1 MTTTG
6 PDLTALETDVLER
19 LDAEAGQVEADIEAA
34 AAADVEEPPDEP
46 VARLAIAIAFPVI
59 AAAVMTGGVF
69 QGVSPRI
76 YAAVAGLL
84 GIGLA
89 VIASR
94 QRRLTTLLV
103 LVIGGV
109 FAIGA
114 LMMLPNVGNVARIV
128 ALASEANAQ
137 GDLYRPP
144 VQFLPGWHA
153 ILGWLM
159 GVIGFSAAWVAFSF
173 RKPALALMVP
183 VPFAALGGISVPK
196 AQQVPSGIAVL
207 VLFVFGLGLL
217 SSNSG
222 LEGDEKPP
230 LSYEIRRALR
240 SLPLVAAITV
250 ALVLMSQLDF
260 LFPKPAVNPAEEPQ
274 KPKTAPLSPETVQRP
289 LFRATSKIS
298 GPWRMGSL
306 DVYSEKDGFW
316 RLAPIA
322 DANVENVAKS
332 GNIVDPKAAPAKS
345 RIAAK
350 FEIQGLVGAV
360 LPALSNPVK
369 MFSSGIVPA
378 YDRRSG
384 NIRLAQGQLKR
395 GNSYIIQAGALPTVA
410 DLQAV
415 VDPLPSDIREY
426 TEGVGDPPPAV
437 ADLLAQA
444 GDKPTLWDKFDFLR
458 NYVLEKVVATG
469 QGVPVAITPD
479 RVDELLTTFEATPYE
494 IVATQALLARYI
506 GVPSRIA
513 FGFDGGE
520 NVGKQ
525 KITPT
530 GEDLTILEVK
540 PTHGATF
547 VEVYFPGFNWIPVVG
562 TPKQAKPT
570 VGSDPGLQKKDPNI
584 LPSEDVTVQVYLPA
598 ITPPASILGEQ
609 ILRGFLIGVPILLLI
624 LAIYATYPGLRKA
637 RIRSKRRNAA
647 AAIGARARI
656 ALAYS
661 EFRDLATDFGFSYP
675 TDTPLMYLERFIDD
689 DEHTELAWLVTR
701 VLWGDLQDDASLE
714 LAVAAEELSRSLRRR
729 MSGAQ
734 PATVRFVAGVSRLSL
749 RNPFAPDLNTT
760 LAKGGKEAVREPAAA

>member
-1 MTTTG
+1 MSTTET
-6 PDLTALETDVLER
+6 DLSSLETEVLER
-19 LDAEAGQVEADIEAA
+19 LDAEAGHIEADIEAA
-34 AAADVEEPPDEP
+34 AAADIEAPAAEP

-59 AAAVMTGGVF
+59 ASAVMTGGVF
-69 QGVSPRI
+69 QGFSPRI
-76 YAAVAGLL
+76 YAAIAGIM

-89 VIASR
+89 VFASR
-94 QRRLTTLLV
+94 QRRLTTLLFSV
-103 LVIGGV
+103 V
-109 FAIGA
+109 FGIFIIGA
-114 LMMLPNVGNVARIV
+114 LMMLPNVGNIGSIVRLAR
-128 ALASEANAQ
+128 EANQQ

-159 GVIGFSAAWVAFSF
+159 AVIGFSAAWVAFSF

-196 AQQVPSGIAVL
+196 NAQVPSGIAVL

-230 LSYEIRRALR
+230 LAYEIRRALR

-250 ALVLMSQLDF
+250 ALILMSQLDF

-274 KPKTAPLSPETVQRP
+274 KPKTTSVTPETVQRP
-289 LFRATSKIS
+289 LFRATSKLS

-316 RLAPIA
+316 RLAPLA
-322 DANVENVAKS
+322 DADVKNVPKDGVIDKKAKV
-332 GNIVDPKAAPAKS
+332 GG
-345 RIAAK
+345 RISAE
-350 FEIQGLVGAV
+350 FEISGLAGAV
-360 LPALSNPVK
+360 LPGLSNPVA
-369 MFSSGIVPA
+369 MSSSGIVPA
-378 YDRRSG
+378 YDARSG

-395 GNSYIIQAGALPTVA
+395 GNKYVVQSAALPSVIQLAAIT
-410 DLQAV
+410 
-415 VDPLPSDIREY
+415 DPIKPEVREF

-437 ADLLAQA
+437 AELLAQSDA
-444 GDKPTLWDKFDFLR
+444 LPSLWEKFDFLR
-458 NYVLEKVVATG
+458 NWVLQNVVATG
-469 QGVPVAITPD
+469 QGVPIPIKPE
-479 RVDELLTTFEATPYE
+479 RVDEIITTKEATPYE
-494 IVATQALLARYI
+494 IVATQALLARWI

-520 NVGKQ
+520 NVGKGRING
-525 KITPT
+525 K
-530 GEDLTILEVK
+530 GDELSVLEVR
-540 PTHGATF
+540 PAHGATF
-547 VEVYFPGFNWIPVVG
+547 VEVYFEGFNWVPVVG

-570 VGSDPGLQKKDPNI
+570 VGSDPGLQKKDANI
-584 LPSEDVTVQVYLPA
+584 LPSEDVTVQVYLPV
-598 ITPPASILGEQ
+598 ITPPASVFGQQL
-609 ILRGFLIGVPILLLI
+609 LRGFLIGVPILLL
-624 LAIYATYPGLRKA
+624 LLLIYSTYPGLRKA
-637 RIRSKRRNAA
+637 RIRSRRRTSALE
-647 AAIGARARI
+647 IGPRARI
-656 ALAYS
+656 ALAYA

-729 MSGAQ
+729 LAGAQ
-734 PATVRFVAGVSRLSL
+734 PATVRFVAAVSRLSL
-749 RNPFAPDLNTT
+749 RNSFAPDLNTT
-760 LAKGGKEAVREPAAA
+760 LADGGKEAVHASEAA